1 MKHDFRSDIKHF
13 QVTNMYPPQ
22 PYLLPLATD
31 IFWGKLV
38 SFVEAEH
45 FNATILFSNQQV
57 EMKRRCPTIQL
68 KSRAIQSFPGHQ

>member
-1 MKHDFRSDIKHF
+1 MHS
-13 QVTNMYPPQ
+13 QATNMYPPQ

-57 EMKRRCPTIQL
+57 EMSNHPTKVESNTVL
-68 KSRAIQSFPGHQ
+68 SRASMISTLDF